1 MKINN
6 FILFCSEWSSWNG
19 FVLHLFHYDGDIF
32 NKSLDNSLFG
42 INFSKNFGQHAAT
55 MCGFKHAKGEFVIT
69 LDDDLEAHPNEI
81 EKLIDNIIK
90 SNREREEKEKLF
102 RSKVQE
108 LKGIFEKQKLED
120 LKGLKFDVD
129 EITSI
134 INSNGEEDNGPRD
147 SKGTTTIEDSAKK
160 VD

>member
-1 MKINN
+1 MNTYYDFLEKIHPYLKSVRKLNTHISYDLT
-6 FILFCSEWSSWNG
+6 FSDRWVLPKTKSQVIEVVKNG
-19 FVLHLFHYDGDIF
+19 NENGNIQLSFVCP
-32 NKSLDNSLFG
+32 
-42 INFSKNFGQHAAT
+42 INRVN
-55 MCGFKHAKGEFVIT
+55 V
-69 LDDDLEAHPNEI
+69 NEI

>member
-1 MKINN
+1 MPKTKSQVIEVVKNGNENGNIQLSFVCPINRVN
-6 FILFCSEWSSWNG
+6 
-19 FVLHLFHYDGDIF
+19 V
-32 NKSLDNSLFG
+32 
-42 INFSKNFGQHAAT
+42 
-55 MCGFKHAKGEFVIT
+55 
-69 LDDDLEAHPNEI
+69 NEI